1 MPSIPFAPLHV
12 FDCPSFF
19 QSLPLLLRS
28 PLAAPPRNPKLIQR
42 DHHNS
47 RQLSH
52 RTSHC
57 SDSSMSIICI
67 PWSDSVLIIFD
78 FGGVF
83 LYVFAVKSLLQRPIS
98 LIQGPPGMCKNVTSA
113 AIVYHMG
120 KQGQGQVLVCAPS
133 NVAVDQLAEKISATG
148 LKITDR
154 VRAAFI
160 RFSLYF

>member
-19 QSLPLLLRS
+19 QSLPLLLQS
-28 PLAAPPRNPKLIQR
+28 PSAAPPRNPKLIQR

-57 SDSSMSIICI
+57 SNSSMSVICI
-67 PWSDSVLIIFD
+67 PCEAVYEKERL
-78 FGGVF
+78 GVTDNEE
-83 LYVFAVKSLLQRPIS
+83 LRL
-98 LIQGPPGMCKNVTSA
+98 
-113 AIVYHMG
+113 
-120 KQGQGQVLVCAPS
+120 VLVCAPS

-148 LKITDR
+148 LKVVRLCANSREAVSSPVEHLRITK
-154 VRAAFI
+154 
-160 RFSLYF
+160 SSY